1 MGYKQDRTGQDEKK
15 QTRRASA
22 VGVVSQSATKG
33 RCSRQGLRC
42 INSGVNTLTVSAAQ
56 RACHWP
62 AYELIRDALFL
73 SEPRR
78 GIRHATR
85 TVQSLYKEI
94 FIHVVSVPARCHSR
108 ARHKRRL
115 RSQPR
120 KQTCT
125 SGPLPVLLLPP
136 QHLCLRACAKPLF
149 LLGLVHNVDDLIN
162 HRRIRELYPMSLA

>member
-1 MGYKQDRTGQDEKK
+1 MGYKQDEKK
-15 QTRRASA
+15 QTKRASA

-33 RCSRQGLRC
+33 RCRCQGERC

-56 RACHWP
+56 GACHWP
-62 AYELIRDALFL
+62 AYEAIRDALFL

-85 TVQSLYKEI
+85 IVQSLYKEI
-94 FIHVVSVPARCHSR
+94 FIHVVSIPVRCHSK

-120 KQTCT
+120 NKHAPPLVRCQSYFSRPITCAPAP
-125 SGPLPVLLLPP
+125 S
-136 QHLCLRACAKPLF
+136 
-149 LLGLVHNVDDLIN
+149 
-162 HRRIRELYPMSLA
+162 LYFFFDWCTMSMILSTTDGSESCTQCR